1 MGIDK
6 LAPQTGRAVLCACMR
21 QGASTARERVPRFR
35 ADKGMTG
42 AMRESFHKELDSLD
56 QDVVRMGALVEHSTQ
71 QVTTALIECDHALA
85 RRVYESDNEIDDMF
99 LDIEKRSLVLLA
111 QQAPVAADLRLIV
124 AILRVLID
132 LERSGDLCHNIAKL
146 AQGEDFCSPNL
157 KQLRALLADLGF
169 AAAKLIGAAVDA
181 WANKDEKLASDIA
194 LQDDVLDDLHAR
206 LIQSVLQ
213 LKGEDNVG
221 TAVRLA
227 LIGRYL
233 ERIGDHAVNMG
244 ERIRYFLTGD
254 EALLG

>member
-1 MGIDK
+1 VAGN
-6 LAPQTGRAVLCACMR
+6 
-21 QGASTARERVPRFR
+21 TAGQLLTT
-35 ADKGMTG
+35 KGMTE
-42 AMRESFHKELDSLD
+42 AMRESFHKELDELD
-56 QDVVRMGALVEHSTQ
+56 QDIVRMGALVEQSTQ
-71 QVTTALIECDHALA
+71 QVTTALIECDHELA
-85 RRVYESDNEIDDMF
+85 RKVYDSDNAIDELF

-146 AQGEDFCSPNL
+146 ALAEDFCQPDL
-157 KQLRALLADLGF
+157 KQVRALLADLGF
-169 AAAKLIGAAVDA
+169 EAAKLIGAAVDA
-181 WANKDEKLASDIA
+181 WASKDEKMASDIA

-213 LKGEDNVG
+213 LKGEDTLG
-221 TAVRLA
+221 SAVRVA
-227 LIGRYL
+227 MIGRYL

-254 EALLG
+254 AEHLG